1 MKVKEILKISSENI
15 EKRKILF
22 QFALMILA
30 ACVGGVC
37 FTEAVAPYLSFRV
50 GQRIVLSFSAPAF
63 SEFKLIDFIY
73 KVIKSCLPYFISVGV
88 VLVFSF
94 SYVSYV
100 ISDIVLAIN
109 GFYTG
114 MLITLV
120 NIYTMRIQ
128 MASSVIFIICI
139 ATSLLILFCFTYYC
153 ALFSLNV
160 RMRVS
165 AINGR
170 MALSLAGLL
179 LIIIKTLAVCGT
191 FIALAFIRNF
201 ALLF

>member
-1 MKVKEILKISSENI
+1 MKVKEILKTWADNI
-15 EKRKILF
+15 EKKKILF
-22 QFALMILA
+22 QFVLMILA
-30 ACVGGVC
+30 AFVGGVC
-37 FTEAVAPYLSFRV
+37 FTKAVAPYLSFGV

-63 SEFKLIDFIY
+63 SKFKLINFIY
-73 KVIKSCLPYFISVGV
+73 NVIKSCLPCFISVGV

-100 ISDIVLAIN
+100 ISDIILAIN
-109 GFYTG
+109 GFCTG

-120 NIYTMRIQ
+120 NIYAIRIQ
-128 MASSVIFIICI
+128 VVSSIIFIICI
-139 ATSLLILFCFTYYC
+139 STSLLILFCFTYYC

-160 RMRVS
+160 RMRAS

-170 MALSLAGLL
+170 MALSPAGLA
-179 LIIIKTLAVCGT
+179 LIILKTLAVCGT